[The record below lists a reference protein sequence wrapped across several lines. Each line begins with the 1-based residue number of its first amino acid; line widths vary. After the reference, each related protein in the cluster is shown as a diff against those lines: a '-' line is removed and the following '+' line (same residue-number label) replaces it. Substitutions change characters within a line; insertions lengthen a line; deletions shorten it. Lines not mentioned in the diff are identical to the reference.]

1 MKIKKIT
8 EVEPRRV
15 YAIKTSSNTFIA
27 DGLAHHNCMACNMYK
42 KGNYN
47 VYAEKLIKEKGAD
60 FISEIN
66 KRTKSIEKVD
76 RNWWQEK
83 IDKYKELVESM
94 DNYER

>member
-42 KGNYN
+42 KGNILK
-47 VYAEKLIKEKGAD
+47 AAKG
-60 FISEIN
+60 
-66 KRTKSIEKVD
+66 
-76 RNWWQEK
+76 EK
-83 IDKYKELVESM
+83 IGTLVS
-94 DNYER
+94 